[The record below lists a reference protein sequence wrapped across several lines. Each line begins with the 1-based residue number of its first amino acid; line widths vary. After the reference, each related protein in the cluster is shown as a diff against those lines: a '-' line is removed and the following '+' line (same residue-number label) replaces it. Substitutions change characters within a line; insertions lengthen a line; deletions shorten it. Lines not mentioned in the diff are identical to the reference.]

1 MCGKNEC
8 TKYATDRLTE
18 KQEIARK
25 ANEKGF
31 SDLILS
37 MDPKT
42 ESGKMMINMISSAET
57 EKLPEGCLQM
67 AWELLIDEFEPKSG
81 VNRLA
86 KRNEF
91 DQMNLTDW
99 KENPVL
105 YNQIGEDKNGICA
118 SWWKND

>member
-1 MCGKNEC
+1 MASLED
-8 TKYATDRLTE
+8 TTE

-57 EKLPEGCLQM
+57 EKLPEGCLQT

-105 YNQIGEDKNGICA
+105 YITKLERIRTEYV
-118 SWWKND
+118 

>member
-1 MCGKNEC
+1 MEEITIKVAVFSGEQTDWPAWKIQWRARAKIRGYWSVCVGKMNVPSD
-8 TKYATDRLTE
+8 TTDQLTE

-57 EKLPEGCLQM
+57 EKLPEGCLQL
-67 AWELLIDEFEPKSG
+67 AWELLIDKFEP
-81 VNRLA
+81 
-86 KRNEF
+86 
-91 DQMNLTDW
+91 
-99 KENPVL
+99 
-105 YNQIGEDKNGICA
+105 
-118 SWWKND
+118 